1 MEFLLL
7 AMLVS
12 YYMTRNTVQD
22 LVWKATGQDPPS
34 YRREQERIKRR
45 DARKPITDKREARKF
60 WANAWADAWESAGEK
75 RERLHNKRQKRR
87 HEWWDQE
94 DLAEAEDEAYE
105 RNDREPAPVPDTEPV
120 VHDDEDA
127 TPLVRCEECKAEV
140 PAARIQIREIADIR
154 SQLCSTCAAKVD
166 QVAEAKAKNWRCS
179 RCDVQVWAE
188 ADQAGCWICR
198 LRDTLPAD
206 QDQGQPV
213 EPTPA
218 PAAADTSGGA
228 QIIQFTDLQRTA
240 AGSPT
245 AEEND
250 VNGETTN
257 LSAALAYTQN
267 MAASCRDG
275 VTSVE
280 TSVAG
285 LTSGGVTGP
294 TLDALAQAQEALA
307 AADAAFQAAHAAL
320 ERHIQVQE
328 AYAANADAGTKE
340 FVTAD

>member
-22 LVWKATGQDPPS
+22 LAWKARGEDPPS

-75 RERLHNKRQKRR
+75 RERIHNKRQKRR
-87 HEWWDQE
+87 HEWWDME

-105 RNDREPAPVPDTEPV
+105 RNTREPADQSQDEP
-120 VHDDEDA
+120 HQPAEPGDA
-127 TPLVRCEECKAEV
+127 TDTAAPSGTCEICADRV
-140 PAARIQIREIADIR
+140 PASELGNVELGGRTLSACKPCRDSVSAAKQARKDASDETDAKPAIAD
-154 SQLCSTCAAKVD
+154 T
-166 QVAEAKAKNWRCS
+166 N
-179 RCDVQVWAE
+179 
-188 ADQAGCWICR
+188 
-198 LRDTLPAD
+198 
-206 QDQGQPV
+206 
-213 EPTPA
+213 
-218 PAAADTSGGA
+218 GGA

-240 AGSPT
+240 AETTT

-250 VNGETTN
+250 VSGETTN
-257 LSAALAYTQN
+257 LSAALAYTQG
-267 MAASCRDG
+267 MAATCREG

-280 TSVAG
+280 TSMSG
-285 LTSGGVTGP
+285 LTAGGVTGP
-294 TLDALAQAQEALA
+294 TLDALSQAGEALSQ
-307 AADAAFQAAHAAL
+307 ADAAFQSAHAAL
-320 ERHIQVQE
+320 VNHIQVRE
-328 AYAANADAGTKE
+328 AYEANSDAGDKQ